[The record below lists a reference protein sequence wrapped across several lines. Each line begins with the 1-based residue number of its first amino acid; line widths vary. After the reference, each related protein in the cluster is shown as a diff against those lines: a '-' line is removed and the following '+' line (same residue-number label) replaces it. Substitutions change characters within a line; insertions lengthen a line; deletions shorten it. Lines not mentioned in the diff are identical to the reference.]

1 MHLGLDLGGPPMS
14 LRSPLG
20 RVLGLGSARD
30 GTEHWW
36 AQRVSA
42 VALIPL
48 TLWFMF
54 SLLALPALD
63 YATVRAWLS
72 FPMSGFLAVL
82 LVAVLTY
89 HSYLGTTEVIED
101 YVHSDGMKVL
111 SLMVLRFVH
120 VLVGGAGIFAIMRVA
135 FGS

>member
-1 MHLGLDLGGPPMS
+1 MS
-14 LRSPLG
+14 LRSPMG
-20 RVLGLGSARD
+20 RVLGLGSAKD
-30 GTEHWW
+30 GTAHWW

-48 TLWFMF
+48 TLWFAI
-54 SLLALPALD
+54 SLLTLPALD

-72 FPMSGFLAVL
+72 LPLSSLLAVL

-89 HSYLGTTEVIED
+89 HSYLGVTVVIED
-101 YVHSDGMKVL
+101 YVHAAGSKLL
-111 SLMVLRFVH
+111 SLLLLRFLH
-120 VLVGGAGIFAIMRVA
+120 VIVGGAGIFAILRVA

>member
-1 MHLGLDLGGPPMS
+1 MS
-14 LRSPLG
+14 LRSPVG
-20 RVLGLGSARD
+20 RVLGLGSAKD
-30 GTEHWW
+30 GTGHWW

-48 TLWFMF
+48 TLWFLL

-63 YATVRAWLS
+63 YVTVRAWLS
-72 FPMSGFLAVL
+72 VPLSGLLAVL

-89 HSYLGTTEVIED
+89 HSYLGTTVVIED
-101 YVHSDGMKVL
+101 YVHASGTKIL
-111 SLMVLRFVH
+111 SLLLLRFLY
-120 VLVGGAGIFAIMRVA
+120 VLVGGAGIFAILHVA

>member
-1 MHLGLDLGGPPMS
+1 MS

-20 RVLGLGSARD
+20 RVLGMGSAKD
-30 GTEHWW
+30 GTGHWW
-36 AQRVSA
+36 SQRVTA

-48 TLWFMF
+48 TLWFLF
-54 SLLALPALD
+54 SLLALPSLD
-63 YATVRAWLS
+63 YVTVKTWLA

-89 HSYLGTTEVIED
+89 HSYLGTTVVVED
-101 YVHSDGMKVL
+101 YVHAAGSKL
-111 SLMVLRFVH
+111 LWLLLLRFLY
-120 VLVGGAGIFAIMRVA
+120 VLAGGASIFAILRVT

>member
-1 MHLGLDLGGPPMS
+1 MS
-14 LRSPLG
+14 LRSPVG
-20 RVLGLGSARD
+20 RVLGLGSAKD
-30 GTEHWW
+30 GSGHWW

-48 TLWFMF
+48 TLWFLL

-72 FPMSGFLAVL
+72 VPLSGLLAVL

-89 HSYLGTTEVIED
+89 HSYLGTTVVIED
-101 YVHSDGMKVL
+101 YVHAAGTKIL
-111 SLMVLRFVH
+111 SLLLLRFLY
-120 VLVGGAGIFAIMRVA
+120 VLVGGAGIFAILHVA

>member
-1 MHLGLDLGGPPMS
+1 MS

-20 RVLGLGSARD
+20 KVLGMGSAKD
-30 GTEHWW
+30 GTGHWW

-72 FPMSGFLAVL
+72 FPWSGFLAVL

-101 YVHSDGMKVL
+101 YVHSAGMKLL
-111 SLMVLRFVH
+111 SLLLLRFLY
-120 VLVGGAGIFAIMRVA
+120 VLVGGASIFAILRVA